1 MHARKSFC
9 QLWSKM
15 YIFAKKHISFK
26 TMLCIYRDI
35 LILNSCVWLLI
46 PRNVASFRK
55 RNTLNACM
63 RYYNCTD
70 FWSTFDEF
78 WLLNEHHTIC
88 FLSHI
93 SDDCIIRNKHKRFE
107 KNLHSSATRISRK
120 PPEAIGS
127 QVKYIY
133 FASITKHFFDFTFT
147 VYTYLS
153 IHIIYPHF

>member
-1 MHARKSFC
+1 
-9 QLWSKM
+9 M
-15 YIFAKKHISFK
+15 YLSRHFNIKFVCLATDTPKRSLIQKKKH
-26 TMLCIYRDI
+26 TQCMQ
-35 LILNSCVWLLI
+35 
-46 PRNVASFRK
+46 
-55 RNTLNACM
+55 LNACM
-63 RYYNCTD
+63 HYYNCTD

-88 FLSHI
+88 FLSRI
-93 SDDCIIRNKHKRFE
+93 SDNCIIRNKHKRFE